1 MSDQEKKELTQ
12 EELEAIQDFEAI
24 KAKRKAKKA
33 NRGGAAEGNLS
44 IDSLLDILTI
54 LLVFL
59 LMNYS
64 TDVTNVTPTDDLQL
78 VKSIEIEK
86 THKQMVPI
94 GITRDFILVD
104 NKPIVQVKDGRVSA
118 SAKREGADGFFI
130 TPLFD
135 SLEEEAKKQRKIAQY
150 NSSIKFEGQMMV
162 IVDENV
168 PYRLLSEVLYTAGQA
183 EFAQYEFV
191 VLRNE

>member
-1 MSDQEKKELTQ
+1 MSDQEKKELTL
-12 EELEAIQDFEAI
+12 EELEAIQDFEVI

-33 NRGGAAEGNLS
+33 SRSGGSEAGLS

-64 TDVTNVTPTDDLQL
+64 TDSTNVTPTDDLQL

-86 THKQMVPI
+86 SHKQMVPI

-135 SLEEEAKKQRKIAQY
+135 SLEEESKKQKKIAQY
-150 NSSIKFEGQMMV
+150 NSSVKFEGQMMV